1 MQFLKAS
8 PDPRSNSLAGS
19 VVGETNAAASIFWNP
34 SGTVILDSQ
43 RIHVQTGNTQY
54 FAGVTA
60 NHAAVVYQTNDLRSF
75 GVGLFNMR
83 SADMA
88 VTTEFLPQ
96 GTGQTFGVN
105 DLVLA
110 FSYAQMLTDYF
121 SFGLV
126 AKYAEDNIA
135 GVVTRAGLVDLGFQY
150 QIGFRDIS
158 FGVGIANFG
167 FNATPTGEIELVGIH
182 QVATRTDF
190 EEISVPATF
199 KMGLSGNLLKRN
211 ANILKANLQLNHPT
225 DNRES
230 LSVGFEYARKGMLF
244 VRSGYLLGHDGTY
257 PTFGT
262 GVRLMRRFGY
272 LEVDY
277 AFVARQS
284 LGYSH
289 QLGLGFS
296 I

>member
-8 PDPRSNSLAGS
+8 PDPRSNALAGS
-19 VVGETNAAASIFWNP
+19 VVGETNSAASIFWNP

-43 RIHVQTGNTQY
+43 RIHFQTGNTRY

-60 NHAAVVYQTNDLRSF
+60 NHAVVLYQSNDMRSF
-75 GVGLFNMR
+75 GLGIFNMR

-121 SFGLV
+121 RFGLV

-158 FGVGIANFG
+158 FGVSIANFG
-167 FNATPTGEIELVGIH
+167 FNATPSGEIELVGIH
-182 QVATRTDF
+182 QVTQRTSF

-199 KMGLSGNLLKRN
+199 KMGISGNLIEKN
-211 ANILKANLQLNHPT
+211 ANVLKANLQLNHPT

-230 LSVGFEYARKGMLF
+230 LAMGLEFDRKGMLF
-244 VRSGYLLGHDGTY
+244 LRTGYLLGHDGVL

-262 GVRLMRRFGY
+262 GLRLLRRFGY

-296 I
+296 L